1 MPDTRFPG
9 SYAGIK
15 SIAFGREGLTAQ
27 PVDHAT
33 PLPVRALPRPRPT
46 YRSGVVGFTP
56 VAGATDIAAMVPSSF
71 SRVAYVEQITISGT
85 ATANAVIDVLIQR
98 SIEGGLPA
106 YVSQPAARLDSRD
119 RAPIWSFF
127 TFSGNRTANG
137 NGISATR
144 PILAAGK
151 LYLGT
156 ASVPGQPLTFQFEGN
171 KRPLLHDLFEW
182 VVINLNA
189 QTIPAG
195 TSLDIFVEWSEEAMP
210 PVQFAGDST
219 TSNANSMWDMLGH
232 AGNLTAVANLFN
244 AGCNGYRLQDALLA
258 TNGIPYPLVG
268 STGAFPVVARLGN
281 VPSVLVLCYG
291 LNDLRQ
297 GAASRGDLIAMI
309 DAAIY
314 ATLNG
319 TTQGATY
326 TSPMGSGTSFTW
338 PATCAANPD
347 AKIILWGPNSLTTD
361 GNGSN
366 FVTLTGRFAG
376 MTLAQAAQTITD
388 DLYFAYDAFVGDPRV
403 FRVVHKQDLFGRTAR
418 TMAESGLMTDILHPN
433 ARGQVLSARQ
443 IVPHVLDAI
452 TAATAQTL

>member
-9 SYAGIK
+9 PYAGIK
-15 SIAFGREGLTAQ
+15 SIAFGREGQAAQ
-27 PVDHAT
+27 PVDQAT
-33 PLPVRALPRPRPT
+33 PLPVRIQSRPRPT

-56 VAGATDIAAMVPSSF
+56 VATATDIAALVPASF
-71 SRVAYVEQITISGT
+71 ARVAYVEQITISGT
-85 ATANAVIDVLIQR
+85 ATAGAVIDVLIQR
-98 SIEGGLPA
+98 SIEGGLPT
-106 YVSQPAARLDSRD
+106 YVSQPAARLDTRD
-119 RAPIWSFF
+119 RAPIWSLF

-137 NGISATR
+137 NGVSATR

-156 ASVPGQPLTFQFEGN
+156 AALPTRPLTFQFEGD

-182 VVINLNA
+182 IVINLNGQA
-189 QTIPAG
+189 IPAG

-219 TSNANSMWDMLGH
+219 TSNATFMWDMLGH
-232 AGNLTAVANLFN
+232 SGNLTAAANLFN
-244 AGCNGYRLQDALLA
+244 AGCNGFRLQDALLA
-258 TNGIPYPLVG
+258 TNGIPYPLIG
-268 STGAFPVVARLGN
+268 PAASFPVAARLGG
-281 VPSVLVLCYG
+281 VPSAMVLCYG

-297 GAASRGDLIAMI
+297 GAVSRADLIAMI

-326 TSPMGSGTSFTW
+326 TSPMGSGTTFTW

-347 AKIILWGPNSLTTD
+347 ARIILWGPNSLASD
-361 GNGSN
+361 GNGAGL
-366 FVTLTGRFAG
+366 VALTGRFAA
-376 MTLAQAAQTITD
+376 MPLAQAAQTVTD

-403 FRVVHKQDLFGRTAR
+403 FRVVQKQDIFGRTCR
-418 TMAESGLMTDILHPN
+418 TITESGLMTDILHPN

-443 IVPHVLDAI
+443 IAPHVLDAVV
-452 TAATAQTL
+452 AATSQSL